1 MSHKN
6 LDRKGRWRST
16 IVAFRVS
23 KEEDAAIEEAVHL
36 AGITK
41 QDYITRKLLNRDVV
55 VVKSTKTY
63 KALKDKMDEILSE
76 LKRIQSSSECTSE
89 FLETIQYV
97 TKIYTNTKEDS

>member
-6 LDRKGRWRST
+6 LDRKGRWRATT
-16 IVAFRVS
+16 IAFRVS
-23 KEEDAAIEEAVHL
+23 KEEYAAINEAVLL
-36 AGITK
+36 AGTTK

-55 VVKSTKTY
+55 VHKSPKTY

-76 LKRIQSSSECTSE
+76 LKRIQSSAECSSE

-97 TKIYTNTKEDS
+97 TTIYTNTKEDS